1 VNALVDQ
8 GVALEDQYDAV
19 VTEYNA
25 VVSSAH
31 ELYDAISAA
40 PPTAPTS

>member
-1 VNALVDQ
+1 MNALVDQ

-31 ELYDAISAA
+31 ELYDAISAV